1 MKKKAVARMLAA
13 ALAGVLGVSTLTG
26 CTFGFASDP
35 DDPNETKKEIPIDT
49 SKDTFAYDSSLEG
62 TKITLLN
69 SRQRFKMRWRR
80 WRRSLRKRQG

>member
-35 DDPNETKKEIPIDT
+35 DDPNETKKEEYPLIPQRIRLRT
-49 SKDTFAYDSSLEG
+49 
-62 TKITLLN
+62 ILLW
-69 SRQRFKMRWRR
+69 REQR
-80 WRRSLRKRQG
+80 LPC